1 MERNFKRISD
11 GLKLPQE
18 SRERIRSQLASYEK
32 QTEEIPM
39 KKSTLN
45 NNMTKRKKRRF
56 LPKAVGAIAAAAM
69 LCVSAMAAST
79 GLGGRLLEFLGV
91 TTAEQA
97 ESLIAGA
104 QVVNR
109 TVEDTGSTLTIREV
123 LGDQDNLYLLL
134 NFTAPEG
141 TALDAY
147 DYRFGKDTVTLDAQS
162 DWKGIGYT
170 KLEDNNPG
178 DNSLD
183 LVMHITADSIS
194 RDGTMTLRLGNLEAA
209 AGYGEPYVPLD
220 IPGEWK
226 LSFSLRCAD
235 SSLAWEMQTPV
246 TLYGQE
252 AMVTK
257 VSLSPLSV
265 TVKGNGGAM
274 KEVVEAARTSGV
286 QGFFP
291 VTICFR
297 DGTSLTTSGE
307 AGDGYNTL
315 VQNERDFYTNWTLH
329 QIINPDQ
336 VDHLI
341 YGDTVILVPQGQE

>member
-1 MERNFKRISD
+1 MRSDDLHRVLDQVRLDPGRQENLLKELLAGEERKNIHIIGNSNRTK
-11 GLKLPQE
+11 
-18 SRERIRSQLASYEK
+18 
-32 QTEEIPM
+32 
-39 KKSTLN
+39 
-45 NNMTKRKKRRF
+45 TKRRRF
-56 LPKAVGAIAAAAM
+56 SSRAVATIAVAAVV
-69 LCVSAMAAST
+69 LCGSALAVST
-79 GLGGRLLEFLGV
+79 GLDQRFLEFLGA

-97 ESLIAGA
+97 EPLIAGA
-104 QVVNR
+104 QVVNK
-109 TVEDTGSTLTIREV
+109 TVKNAGSALTVREV

-141 TALDAY
+141 TVLDAH
-147 DYRFGKDTVTLDAQS
+147 DYRFRRDSVTLDSQG

-170 KLEDNNPG
+170 KLEDGDPE

-183 LVMHITADSIS
+183 LVMHITADSVS
-194 RDGTMTLRLGNLEAA
+194 KDGTMTLRLGSLEAA

-226 LSFSLRCAD
+226 LSFPLRCVD
-235 SSLAWEMQTPV
+235 SSLTWEMRLPV

-252 AMVTK
+252 AMVTE

-265 TVKGNGGAM
+265 TVKGNGDTM
-274 KEVVEAARTSGV
+274 EEVVEAARASGV

-307 AGDGYNTL
+307 VGDGYTTL
-315 VQNERDFYTNWTLH
+315 VQNGRDFYTNWTLH
-329 QIINPDQ
+329 QVIDPDQ
-336 VDHLI
+336 VDYLI
-341 YGDTVILVPQGQE
+341 YGDAVIPVAQGKE

>member
-1 MERNFKRISD
+1 MERSFKRISD
-11 GLKLPQE
+11 ELKLPQE

-45 NNMTKRKKRRF
+45 NNMTKTKKRRF
-56 LPKAVGAIAAAAM
+56 LPKTVGAIAAAAM
-69 LCVSAMAAST
+69 LCVSAIAAST
-79 GLGGRLLEFLGV
+79 GLDGRLLEFLGV
-91 TTAEQA
+91 TTTEQA

-147 DYRFGKDTVTLDAQS
+147 DYRFRKDTVTLDAQS

-170 KLEDNNPG
+170 KLDDDDPG

-209 AGYGEPYVPLD
+209 AGYGEPYVALD

-226 LSFSLRCAD
+226 LSFSLRCGD
-235 SSLAWEMQTPV
+235 SSLAWETQTPV

-252 AMVTK
+252 AMVTE

-274 KEVVEAARTSGV
+274 QEVVEAARTSGV

-315 VQNERDFYTNWTLH
+315 VQNERDFYTNWMLH